1 MPDWY
6 VRRNEEGSTFPYQIR
21 LGGCEYS
28 LTEAEW
34 SELIYAFQ
42 AVEETSVPVCIES
55 EDYQDIVIA
64 SGDAKKSL
72 SSIMGHSPREPM
84 KRRI

>member
-6 VRRNEEGSTFPYQIR
+6 VRRNGTDNPYPYAIR

-28 LTEAEW
+28 LTEEEW
-34 SELIYAFQ
+34 NEFTSAIYNVDLGALQ
-42 AVEETSVPVCIES
+42 EVES
-55 EDYQDIVIA
+55 EDYKDIVIA

-72 SSIMGHSPREPM
+72 SSIMGQTPREPM